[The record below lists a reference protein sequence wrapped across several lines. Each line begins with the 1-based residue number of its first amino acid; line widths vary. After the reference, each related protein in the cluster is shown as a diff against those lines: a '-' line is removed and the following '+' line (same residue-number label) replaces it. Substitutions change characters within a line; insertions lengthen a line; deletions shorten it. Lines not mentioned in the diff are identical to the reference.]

1 LERLLLGRGHD
12 FLPGPDT
19 ALLPHLY
26 EERGA
31 DFPEALDGMFAIALW
46 DRRARTLVLAR
57 DRAGEKPLFVAASG
71 RRFAF
76 ASEPAALLPLPWVG
90 RAPAPAALAR
100 YLVHGCFAGED
111 CAFAALRQVPP
122 ATVLTVKESL
132 ERARRYWRPWD
143 AVVRAAGR
151 AAGAPADAGIASTR
165 DALTRAVTS
174 RVPAEVPFGV
184 FLSGGV
190 DSGLVAVLASR
201 AWGRPFPTFSLRLEH
216 RGYDESPLARRVAR
230 SIRSQ
235 HHEVVMTER
244 EGERAFRDWAATL
257 DQPRGDPSVLPTWWL
272 ARHASEFVPVVLTGE
287 GGDELFAGYPTYLG
301 HRHAALAERLP
312 RPLANL
318 LLALARRLRPS
329 HHHVTLAHL
338 VERFLGTRGMA
349 AYDRRLA
356 WFGAARASEAL
367 ALLAPELR
375 AGLSSDVPL
384 VHARHLERV
393 LGDMELLKPGR
404 PVPLAAYQL
413 LDFETYLPGDLLTQV

>member
-1 LERLLLGRGHD
+1 
-12 FLPGPDT
+12 
-19 ALLPHLY
+19 
-26 EERGA
+26 
-31 DFPEALDGMFAIALW
+31 
-46 DRRARTLVLAR
+46 
-57 DRAGEKPLFVAASG
+57 
-71 RRFAF
+71 
-76 ASEPAALLPLPWVG
+76 
-90 RAPAPAALAR
+90 
-100 YLVHGCFAGED
+100 
-111 CAFAALRQVPP
+111 
-122 ATVLTVKESL
+122 
-132 ERARRYWRPWD
+132 
-143 AVVRAAGR
+143 
-151 AAGAPADAGIASTR
+151 
-165 DALTRAVTS
+165 
-174 RVPAEVPFGV
+174 PFGV
-184 FLSGGV
+184 FLSGGI

-244 EGERAFRDWAATL
+244 EGERAFRDWAATM
-257 DQPRGDPSVLPTWWL
+257 DQPLGDPSVLPTWWL

-301 HRHAALAERLP
+301 HRHAAVAERLP
-312 RPLANL
+312 RPIASL

-338 VERFLGTRGMA
+338 VERFLGTRGLA
-349 AYDRRLA
+349 AYDRHLA

-393 LGDMELLKPGR
+393 LVDMELLKPGR
-404 PVPLAAYQL
+404 PVPLASYHL
-413 LDFETYLPGDLLTQV
+413 LDFETYLPGDLLTKVDRCTMAHGVESRAPFLQAALVEHALTLPESARLRGATGKWVLRRVAE